1 MKKPSLCLFPV
12 QRISSFLSLQSR
24 LSVEKKKSHFLCCL
38 MRLCNISRLSPSPPA
53 FSMYVYSVPAAN
65 KVGVFFLTYTDGD
78 GDGEDDG
85 DDCDDGDDRV
95 SV

>member
-1 MKKPSLCLFPV
+1 
-12 QRISSFLSLQSR
+12 
-24 LSVEKKKSHFLCCL
+24 
-38 MRLCNISRLSPSPPA
+38 
-53 FSMYVYSVPAAN
+53 MYVYSVPAAN

-78 GDGEDDG
+78 GDGDGEDDG

>member
-1 MKKPSLCLFPV
+1 
-12 QRISSFLSLQSR
+12 
-24 LSVEKKKSHFLCCL
+24 
-38 MRLCNISRLSPSPPA
+38 
-53 FSMYVYSVPAAN
+53 MYVYSVPAAN